1 MDHENSSLEIR
12 QRALPTN
19 DNAVDL
25 RKITIEYYR
34 HFCSFQG
41 FAPILF
47 GYEQLGG
54 KWSIRVKRGL

>member
-1 MDHENSSLEIR
+1 MEHENSSLEIR

-25 RKITIEYYR
+25 REITIEYYR

-54 KWSIRVKRGL
+54 KMVHPG

>member
-19 DNAVDL
+19 DNVVDL
-25 RKITIEYYR
+25 REITIEYYL
-34 HFCSFQG
+34 HFRDFSSFQG

-54 KWSIRVKRGL
+54 KMVHPG